1 MAGETNSPEQ
11 AKQLNKHGNKRGMHP
26 NSLKN
31 LEKRVSWKP
40 GQPGNPKGLSLTK
53 RREMMLDETC
63 PLDEKGRDWRETLAE
78 DGLIQAH
85 SSPYAMSKLQ
95 DRLEGKVPDKALCA
109 PAHSSRL

>member
-1 MAGETNSPEQ
+1 
-11 AKQLNKHGNKRGMHP
+11 MHP

-31 LEKRVSWKP
+31 LEKRVPWKP

-85 SSPYAMSKLQ
+85 SSPYAMNKLQ
-95 DRLEGKVPDKALCA
+95 DRLEGKVPDKVDVDVTAGLETLLR
-109 PAHSSRL
+109 RLQGRKELPEGEG